1 MGRESHDGM
10 DRPALVELLRAIV
23 LADRSHQYEH
33 REMRAADAER
43 PPAGARWM
51 TPRELAERALRG
63 LGETP

>member
-1 MGRESHDGM
+1 M
-10 DRPALVELLRAIV
+10 DRTTLVELLRAIV
-23 LADRSHQYEH
+23 LSDRSRPYEH

-63 LGETP
+63 LGEESKEPTS